1 LYGLANASA
10 DVIVFI
16 SALNKYS
23 PKTAAPALVPPLSY
37 TKLKEYIISFSII

>member
-1 LYGLANASA
+1 LNKLSRRVNLLLYGLANASA

-23 PKTAAPALVPPLSY
+23 PRTAAPALVPPLS
-37 TKLKEYIISFSII
+37 